1 MKNIRVKTKLLLMAF
16 ITFVGLMIL
25 GGVAIIKLMTIR
37 VDATEI
43 LEESIRADYD
53 QSIKEQVENA
63 ISMLTGVYA
72 QYENGECSLDE
83 AKKMGA
89 ALLRDLRYGEAG

>member
-25 GGVAIIKLMTIR
+25 GGVAIIKLVTVR

-43 LEESIRADYD
+43 L
-53 QSIKEQVENA
+53 
-63 ISMLTGVYA
+63 
-72 QYENGECSLDE
+72 
-83 AKKMGA
+83 
-89 ALLRDLRYGEAG
+89 